1 MLSEQCNLLLCFVLE
16 LCSEL
21 TETLE
26 LVDKLIHHIPQPL
39 VRQLHIHY
47 AVQHHLEEAT
57 YQFKFKEFKSK
68 ELKESKIQINTQQT

>member
-1 MLSEQCNLLLCFVLE
+1 MLSKQCKFLLSLVLE

-26 LVDKLIHHIPQPL
+26 LINKLINHIPQPL

-47 AVQHHLEEAT
+47 AVQHNLNKTIKRLSTLLYLIPH
-57 YQFKFKEFKSK
+57 
-68 ELKESKIQINTQQT
+68 TQQH